1 MSTTITAPSER
12 FRSQSDRIWEQLH
25 AHPFIT
31 ELAEGTL
38 PLDKFRFFIEQDN
51 MYLEEYA
58 RCLAMGAA
66 KSRTEQETR
75 HFVDHLNQNLDAEI
89 PTNHRLLA
97 KAIEL
102 GAEDRGG
109 SQTMTPANMAY
120 TGYMRRLSITGG
132 PLEILASLLPCAWSY
147 TEIADRLRHSTDS
160 AHPVYGEWIAH
171 FAGPESK
178 ATVDEMRSD
187 FDRLVLHEAHTE
199 DRQRAIGEIFA
210 TSSRLELMFW
220 QMAYTMDQ
228 WADVPTTA

>member
-1 MSTTITAPSER
+1 MSTTTTAASDR
-12 FRSQSDRIWEQLH
+12 FRSECDRIWDQLH
-25 AHPFIT
+25 GHPFIT

-38 PLDKFRFFIEQDN
+38 PLDKFRFFMEQDN

-66 KSRTEQETR
+66 KSRTEKETR
-75 HFVDHLNQNLDAEI
+75 HFVDHLNQNLDAEL
-89 PTNHRLLA
+89 PANHAMLA

-109 SQTMTPANMAY
+109 SLAMAPANMAY

-147 TEIADRLRHSTDS
+147 TEIAHRLSDRMDAT
-160 AHPVYGEWIAH
+160 HPVYGDWIAH
-171 FAGPESK
+171 FANPTSL
-178 ATVDEMRSD
+178 ATVEEMRED
-187 FDRLVLHEAHTE
+187 FDQLVAQEAETE
-199 DRQRAIGEIFA
+199 ERKQEIGEIFA

-220 QMAYTMDQ
+220 EMAYNLDQ
-228 WADVPTTA
+228 WPDVSSA

>member
-1 MSTTITAPSER
+1 MSTTTTAA
-12 FRSQSDRIWEQLH
+12 SDRYRSESAAIWDQLH
-25 AHPFIT
+25 GHPFIT
-31 ELAEGTL
+31 ELAEGAL

-66 KSRTEQETR
+66 KSRTEKETR
-75 HFVDHLNQNLDAEI
+75 HFVDHLNQNLDHELPA
-89 PTNHRLLA
+89 NHRLLE

-109 SQTMTPANMAY
+109 AITMAPANLAY

-147 TEIADRLRHSTDS
+147 TEICDRLRDRTD
-160 AHPVYGEWIAH
+160 ATHPVYGEWIAH
-171 FAGPESK
+171 FANETSI
-178 ATVDEMRSD
+178 ATVAEMRQD
-187 FDRLVLHEAHTE
+187 FDELVERECETE
-199 DRQRAIGEIFA
+199 ERKAEIGEIFA

-220 QMAYTMDQ
+220 EMGYTLDQ
-228 WADVPTTA
+228 WPDVRMA